1 MFTRG
6 QSFMKVSPLSAFF
19 TILAVL
25 IVTTAVLPRSP
36 YASNDLSLL
45 EKAIITYNL
54 RHLEKSLSDGSYG
67 GEAGILRIT
76 PEVGNSFGLKVLI
89 DKDYLDAKQL
99 LQEAET
105 LLEKALEALA
115 AKAGNK
121 SDGKYVKTAAESAL
135 GYRKALDS
143 AREKLLAYRSRLLP
157 DKDER
162 LDESVV
168 SPVLKKVLEESLSRA
183 SCNLRDAL
191 GYFYNRCKGLDEE
204 EPPLTPQNVRF
215 VNYVFN
221 EFTRKAPETAK
232 NLFDFD
238 RGNTNSYVKLGPE
251 WRQVLGRSAYRYTAL
266 AGTALKRHEKSRYP
280 LDLLL
285 FFALMRQES
294 NFEPHNVSPVGAVGL
309 TQIMPGTAKS
319 LGMENIFLPHY
330 FTEADSLVRLV
341 RKLRGKAMDLI
352 SEINEENML
361 TNARQARSLMQ
372 ESLEGQQKSAAL
384 FARYRL
390 ELLKGGTDDRLDP
403 RESIEHGLKYLMQMI
418 RIQKGDISLAL
429 ASYNAGPHRVKQYQG
444 IPPYPETIYFRNR
457 ILEYY
462 REYQRRLRMYQ
473 PGCQRAR

>member
-1 MFTRG
+1 
-6 QSFMKVSPLSAFF
+6 MKISPLSAFF
-19 TILAVL
+19 TMLAVL
-25 IVTTAVLPRSP
+25 IGTTAVLSRSL
-36 YASNDLSLL
+36 YASKDLFIL

-54 RHLEKSLSDGSYG
+54 RHLEKSLSDGSYR

-76 PEVGNSFGLKVLI
+76 PEVGNSFGLKVLV

-105 LLEKALEALA
+105 LLEKALEAMA
-115 AKAGNK
+115 AKEGNK
-121 SDGKYVKTAAESAL
+121 SDEKCVKTIAESAL
-135 GYRKALDS
+135 GYRKALES
-143 AREKLLAYRSRLLP
+143 AREKLLAYWSRLQP
-157 DKDER
+157 DTDER
-162 LDESVV
+162 LDEHVV
-168 SPVLKKVLEESLSRA
+168 SPMLRKALEESLSRA
-183 SCNLRDAL
+183 FCNLRDAL
-191 GYFYNRCKGLDEE
+191 GYFYNRYQGVDEE
-204 EPPLTPQNVRF
+204 DPPLTPQNVRF

-238 RGNTNSYVKLGPE
+238 RGNGNSYVKLDPE
-251 WRQVLGRSAYRYTAL
+251 WRQILGRSAYRYTAL
-266 AGTALKRHEKSRYP
+266 AETALKRHERSGYP

-285 FFALMRQES
+285 FLALMRQES

-319 LGMENIFLPHY
+319 LGMENIFMPDY
-330 FTEADSLVRLV
+330 FIEAESLVKLA
-341 RKLRGKAMDLI
+341 RKLRGKAMALI
-352 SEINEENML
+352 SKISEENML
-361 TNARQARSLMQ
+361 TNARRARSLMQ
-372 ESLEGQQKSAAL
+372 ESLEWQKKSAAL

-390 ELLKGGTDDRLDP
+390 ELLKQGTDDRLDP
-403 RESIEHGLKYLMQMI
+403 SESIEHGLRYLMQMI

-444 IPPYPETIYFRNR
+444 IPPYPETISFRNR

-473 PGCQRAR
+473 PECQRAR